1 MDGDPTTSLGSLC
14 QCSVPHPI
22 QKDFL
27 VLRRKLLCSPLCPVP
42 PVFSLG
48 ATEKSRTLSLQIH
61 ICTDPPEPSL
71 LSRQLCLCLPQLPRR
86 SLSFTL
92 SRLCSFSMCFPGHK
106 TCDLASL
113 NLHSACPLCTGSPA
127 SLPERIPDRCLSSQ
141 VLPSSRLLPRPDA
154 TVLTLQPLEG
164 VRPGSVIG
172 SVAPPDAP
180 TRGQLTYT
188 VVGGGG
194 DGTFVVD
201 SVTGEIYAAR
211 ELDYEARARH
221 TLQVSAE
228 DTQHGYPSS
237 RLVLVQ
243 ILVQDCND
251 QAPTFPEDPI
261 TIVVPENAQAGS
273 SVFTFQALDGDG
285 VGPNSQVRY
294 ALLRQ
299 EPPGA
304 PFHLDSRSGLLSLH
318 QSLDREAVA
327 SFLLVVEATDQARNV
342 SQRRSSAVTARVF
355 VTDVNDNAPVF
366 LSPAAVSVTEDRPT
380 GFVALHVVA
389 QDNDL
394 GENGRVSY
402 SLRAGNGDGRFHLNP
417 STGESLGRVQGDTG
431 SMGPGQGA
439 GTRGGV
445 VRCTGERGLES
456 SGQLEVRRTC
466 GAHTQL
472 G

>member
-1 MDGDPTTSLGSLC
+1 M
-14 QCSVPHPI
+14 
-22 QKDFL
+22 
-27 VLRRKLLCSPLCPVP
+27 R
-42 PVFSLG
+42 FS
-48 ATEKSRTLSLQIH
+48 
-61 ICTDPPEPSL
+61 
-71 LSRQLCLCLPQLPRR
+71 
-86 SLSFTL
+86 
-92 SRLCSFSMCFPGHK
+92 GHK

-113 NLHSACPLCTGSPA
+113 NLQSACPLSAGSPA
-127 SLPERIPDRCLSSQ
+127 SLPERIPDCRLSSPLLSPQ

-154 TVLTLQPLEG
+154 TVLTLHPPEG

-180 TRGQLTYT
+180 ARGQLTYT

-201 SVTGEIYAAR
+201 SMTGEIYAAR
-211 ELDYEARARH
+211 ELDYEAGARH

-251 QAPTFPEDPI
+251 QAPAFPEDPV
-261 TIVVPENAQAGS
+261 TIVVPEDAQAGS
-273 SVFTFQALDGDG
+273 SVFTFQAVDGDG
-285 VGPNSQVRY
+285 AGPNSQVRY

-299 EPPGA
+299 EPPGG
-304 PFHLDSRSGLLSLH
+304 PFQLDGRSGLLSLR

-327 SFLLVVEATDQARNV
+327 SFLLVGEATDQARNV

-366 LSPAAVSVTEDRPT
+366 LSPAAISVTEDRPT

-402 SLRAGNGDGRFHLNP
+402 SLRAGNSDGRFHLNP
-417 STGESLGRVQGDTG
+417 STGESPAGCRVTLDC
-431 SMGPGQGA
+431 GA
-439 GTRGGV
+439 GGSRQMGGV
-445 VRCTGERGLES
+445 ARCTGGCGPES
-456 SGQLEVRRTC
+456 SGHLE
-466 GAHTQL
+466 L
-472 G
+472 